1 MFKKK
6 QWSVLENEVGR
17 KPGTQGS
24 SYNSLSISLG
34 KLPLHLCI
42 SAVPSLQQ
50 KCFIRWHP
58 VTVFILFHQLLF
70 CFKRFDEVVDI
81 QIEEILSWSLF
92 SLILLPANC
101 CLEPPSSSQPTI
113 FYRARMKGLFCSTW
127 ICDFPSLPSISSTLE
142 RQGLCFYPCGN
153 SSYPFFRVNFILIV
167 TNSPMFPWKMF
178 KIHRVAYEGQT

>member
-1 MFKKK
+1 MFKKKK

-17 KPGTQGS
+17 KSGTQGS
-24 SYNSLSISLG
+24 SYDSLSISLG

-70 CFKRFDEVVDI
+70 CLRDLMRLLTYKLKKSWVDHYLVLFSSQQIVVLNHLL
-81 QIEEILSWSLF
+81 QPSWSLI

-101 CLEPPSSSQPTI
+101 CTTFFNPADYFLLTPNERSFLLHLDLWLS
-113 FYRARMKGLFCSTW
+113 F
-127 ICDFPSLPSISSTLE
+127 STLHS
-142 RQGLCFYPCGN
+142 LN
-153 SSYPFFRVNFILIV
+153 SWTTGSLLLPLWEFIL
-167 TNSPMFPWKMF
+167 SLL
-178 KIHRVAYEGQT
+178 QC